1 MKRYSMAEVFSVP
14 AFSKPRALHQIWLKD
29 VGFDEAPKYSE
40 RMGLVELADF
50 LEVAAARLDY
60 VKIVTTQVL
69 FSPADWLKRKIKTY
83 QRFGIEPY
91 LDHTYFMRA
100 YRQGVVEKAI
110 VAGSELGF
118 RTIEFMNTGTDVGT
132 EQGRAWRQLALDN
145 DMRIIFEYHPPR
157 NWDPNQPACASSSQE
172 ILKAAEPFL
181 EAGSFAVMLDHE
193 EFDLQ
198 GDRAV
203 DEIGM
208 VIEALGLETLVFEV
222 TSPKEGPKNKW
233 QRNLE
238 SYFKMF
244 GPELNVANIMPSQAM
259 FVESIRES
267 ASNT

>member
-1 MKRYSMAEVFSVP
+1 
-14 AFSKPRALHQIWLKD
+14 
-29 VGFDEAPKYSE
+29 
-40 RMGLVELADF
+40 
-50 LEVAAARLDY
+50 
-60 VKIVTTQVL
+60 
-69 FSPADWLKRKIKTY
+69 
-83 QRFGIEPY
+83 
-91 LDHTYFMRA
+91 
-100 YRQGVVEKAI
+100 
-110 VAGSELGF
+110 
-118 RTIEFMNTGTDVGT
+118 MNTGTDVGT
-132 EQGRAWRQLALDN
+132 QQWRAWRQLALDN

-157 NWDPNQPACASSSQE
+157 NWDPNQPARASSSQE

-222 TSPKEGPKNKW
+222 TSPKEGPKNQW

-238 SYFKMF
+238 SYFTMF